1 MVLSSKFNGGESH
14 MNEAQPIIST
24 IYDGWNAYQSKL
36 TTALAPLTDVQLG
49 LRVAPGLR
57 SVEEIVTH
65 MIGARA
71 RWFMIDEDTL
81 ELAEFG
87 RWDRSDMPVRSAAE
101 LVEGLEATWR
111 LMQGEIARWT
121 PEEWQRTYP
130 GDEPGDP
137 PLITRQW
144 IIWHLIE
151 HDLHHGGEVS
161 LTLGLHGYAAP
172 DI

>member
-1 MVLSSKFNGGESH
+1 MHDE
-14 MNEAQPIIST
+14 QPIIAT
-24 IYDGWNAYQSKL
+24 IYEGWHTYQSKL

-49 LRVAPGLR
+49 LRVAPTLR
-57 SVEEIVTH
+57 SIEEVVTH

-71 RWFMIDEDTL
+71 RWFMFDEANAALADTAD
-81 ELAEFG
+81 LAEYAS
-87 RWDRSDMPVRSAAE
+87 WDRPDMPLRSAAE
-101 LVEGLEATWR
+101 LVGGLEATWR
-111 LMQGEIARWT
+111 VLQAEIAGWT
-121 PEEWQRTYP
+121 PEEWQQTYP
-130 GDEPGDP
+130 GDEPDDP
-137 PLITRQW
+137 PVITRQW